1 LFPQGRRHPDPD
13 KVTVPPMLAK
23 FPLLPPAKEP
33 HSMTISMYKTSVPIF
48 VQFLTSMSAVLDK
61 AAAHCE
67 AKKIEPAT
75 LLNMRL
81 YPDMF
86 PLVRQ
91 LRAVTDHAISGTA
104 RLAGAEL
111 ITFPNTEASFPEVKD
126 RIAKTIDFVKSFKP
140 VQIDGT
146 EDKEIVVKFS
156 SGERK
161 FKGQTFLLNFCLPN
175 FYFHATTAYD
185 ILRHCGI
192 ELGKRDFMGTPVAL

>member
-1 LFPQGRRHPDPD
+1 
-13 KVTVPPMLAK
+13 
-23 FPLLPPAKEP
+23 
-33 HSMTISMYKTSVPIF
+33 MTISMYKTSVPIF

-61 AAAHCE
+61 TAAHCE
-67 AKKIEPAT
+67 AKKIEPAA

-91 LRAVTDHAISGTA
+91 VRAVTDHAISGTA

-111 ITFPNTEASFPEVKD
+111 ITFPNNEASFPEVKD

-140 VQIDGT
+140 AQIDGT

-161 FKGQTFLLNFCLPN
+161 FNGQTFLLNFCLPN
-175 FYFHATTAYD
+175 FYFHATTAYN

-192 ELGKRDFMGTPVAL
+192 EIGKRDFMGTPVAL

>member
-1 LFPQGRRHPDPD
+1 MDTLDCELRSSLSFHSSPFRLR
-13 KVTVPPMLAK
+13 AK
-23 FPLLPPAKEP
+23 DTD
-33 HSMTISMYKTSVPIF
+33 SMTISMYKTSVPIF
-48 VQFLTSMSAVLDK
+48 VQFLPSMSAVLDK

-91 LRAVTDHAISGTA
+91 LRAVTDHAISATA

-111 ITFPNTEASFPEVKD
+111 ITFPNNEASFPEVKD
-126 RIAKTIDFVKSFKP
+126 RIAKTIEFIKSFKP
-140 VQIDGT
+140 EQINGT

-161 FKGQTFLLNFCLPN
+161 FNGPEFRQEPIG
-175 FYFHATTAYD
+175 ARAVGG
-185 ILRHCGI
+185 GI
-192 ELGKRDFMGTPVAL
+192 DEPRNSRRKLHRAIMGRRTI

>member
-1 LFPQGRRHPDPD
+1 
-13 KVTVPPMLAK
+13 
-23 FPLLPPAKEP
+23 
-33 HSMTISMYKTSVPIF
+33 MTISMYKTSVPIF

-86 PLVRQ
+86 PLMRQ

-111 ITFPNTEASFPEVKD
+111 ITFPNNEASFPELKD
-126 RIAKTIDFVKSFKP
+126 RIAKTVD
-140 VQIDGT
+140 
-146 EDKEIVVKFS
+146 S
-156 SGERK
+156 SKASSRCRSMAPRTRRSLSSSRAEGANS
-161 FKGQTFLLNFCLPN
+161 KGRRFC
-175 FYFHATTAYD
+175 
-185 ILRHCGI
+185 
-192 ELGKRDFMGTPVAL
+192 

>member
-1 LFPQGRRHPDPD
+1 
-13 KVTVPPMLAK
+13 
-23 FPLLPPAKEP
+23 
-33 HSMTISMYKTSVPIF
+33 MTISMYKTSVPIF
-48 VQFLTSMSAVLDK
+48 VQFLTSMSAVFDK

-111 ITFPNTEASFPEVKD
+111 ITFPNNEASFPEVKD
-126 RIAKTIDFVKSFKP
+126 RIAKAIDFVKSFKP
-140 VQIDGT
+140 AQIDGT
-146 EDKEIVVKFS
+146 EDREIVVKFS

-161 FKGQTFLLNFCLPN
+161 FKGQAFLLNFCLPN
-175 FYFHATTAYD
+175 FYFHATTAPLWHRARQARFHGNASQSLAGPANQ
-185 ILRHCGI
+185 ISAARRASTAGQSQTCQAAI
-192 ELGKRDFMGTPVAL
+192 AISR